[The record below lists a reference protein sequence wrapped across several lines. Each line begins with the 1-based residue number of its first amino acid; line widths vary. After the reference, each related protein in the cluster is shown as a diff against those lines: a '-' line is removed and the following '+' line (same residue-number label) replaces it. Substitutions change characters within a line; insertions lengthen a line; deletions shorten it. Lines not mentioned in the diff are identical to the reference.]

1 MKLIHILEQ
10 IVGKVKCK
18 NKDCGWEWNLSDGG
32 KNPYV
37 CHKCGTDNS
46 KPMSEMAETDDDFKT
61 IMLKYKSGSEQEKS
75 VISAALGLGF
85 NAKENSVYRELRDA
99 GKEDVEYI
107 KKQLG
112 VSDIEEESKGLW
124 HNIRAKRAR
133 GEAPAK
139 KGSKAFKQAVK
150 AAKEIN
156 KNK

>member
-1 MKLIHILEQ
+1 MIKLTKILDRLLFEIATNKKDKKQ
-10 IVGKVKCK
+10 FVKPIK
-18 NKDCGWEWNLSDGG
+18 EMADTDPDLKMIFD
-32 KNPYV
+32 KY
-37 CHKCGTDNS
+37 KTGTD
-46 KPMSEMAETDDDFKT
+46 
-61 IMLKYKSGSEQEKS
+61 QEKS
-75 VISAALGLGF
+75 MISGALGLGF
-85 NAKENSVYRELRDA
+85 KSNENAVYRELRDA

-112 VSDIEEESKGLW
+112 VSDIDEESKGLW
-124 HNIRAKRAR
+124 ANIRAKRER